1 MSKEVGTILLG
12 LLASFL
18 FASAAFLQ
26 QRAARGTERDGEEG
40 VLGALV
46 SLMRKLL
53 RTPAWLIGWLVNLLG
68 FAVQAAALHFG
79 SVATV
84 QPLLATQLLFALP
97 MASLERKHWPSV
109 RDWSAGL
116 AICGGLVLLFV
127 VVDAKPLAG
136 TPDRPKIELA
146 VGCALVLIA
155 VVMPIAYRRSQQVLS
170 IAAAACAGLC
180 FSMTGV
186 FLKLTSDDLAHHGV
200 AYTARDWV
208 GYALAGSTLLGLVL
222 GQAAFANGSLP
233 WAVATRDSVNPIASY
248 AIGVLAFP
256 VVVPSGAGPLVAIA
270 GAGALLILGAIGLA
284 HSPSASLWLRRTE
297 GVPVGDH
304 EPVARATRRFL

>member
-18 FASAAFLQ
+18 FATAAFLQ
-26 QRAARGTERDGEEG
+26 QRAARGTERGGEG
-40 VLGALV
+40 IVGALV
-46 SLMRKLL
+46 SLMHNLL
-53 RTPAWLIGWLVNLLG
+53 RTPAWLFGWLVNLAG

-97 MASLERKHWPSV
+97 MASLERRHWPHL
-109 RDWSAGL
+109 RDWSSGL
-116 AICGGLVLLFV
+116 AICGGLILLYV
-127 VVDAKPLAG
+127 VVDAKPLEG
-136 TPDRPKIELA
+136 TPDRTKIELA
-146 VGCALVLIA
+146 VGCAVALIA
-155 VVMPIAYRRSQQVLS
+155 VVMPIAYRMRQQVLS

-180 FSMTGV
+180 FAMTGV

-200 AYTARDWV
+200 AYTAQDWV

-233 WAVATRDSVNPIASY
+233 WAVATKDSVNPIASY

-256 VVVPSGAGPLVAIA
+256 VAFPSGSGPLAAIA

-284 HSPSASLWLRRTE
+284 HSPSADLWGRRAE
-297 GVPVGDH
+297 EVPVGGD
-304 EPVARATRRFL
+304 ARGLR